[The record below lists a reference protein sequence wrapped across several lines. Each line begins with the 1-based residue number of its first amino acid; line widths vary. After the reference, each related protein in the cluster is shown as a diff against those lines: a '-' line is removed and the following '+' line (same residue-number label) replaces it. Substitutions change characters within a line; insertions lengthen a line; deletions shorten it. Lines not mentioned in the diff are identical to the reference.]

1 MDTRPLWMEAL
12 EQENKLGHL
21 PKEISVNLA
30 SYGHPDNVVVK
41 YVPVIEEGQEVT
53 AGTQSI

>member
-1 MDTRPLWMEAL
+1 MEAL